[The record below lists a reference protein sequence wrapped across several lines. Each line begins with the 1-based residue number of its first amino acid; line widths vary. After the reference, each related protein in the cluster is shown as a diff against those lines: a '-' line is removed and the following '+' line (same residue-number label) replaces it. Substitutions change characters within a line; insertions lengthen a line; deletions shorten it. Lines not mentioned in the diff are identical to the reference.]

1 MSQINIPRLPQ
12 AQKEYD
18 QRQLNQMIQSLDQLI
33 ILLNSTYTPETLRN
47 VQAIIKS
54 IRVSDDSATASTI
67 TVTITDVAAGVFNL
81 AHEMVVGANVPV
93 ELLTEPLVAQQGEI
107 ITVTPGHAD
116 RLHVVLSVLE
126 ISNNT

>member
-1 MSQINIPRLPQ
+1 MMRHLRGSMGNV
-12 AQKEYD
+12 
-18 QRQLNQMIQSLDQLI
+18 
-33 ILLNSTYTPETLRN
+33 YTNAKKDLATNTNPVVLYTVPDK
-47 VQAIIKS
+47 VQAVIRS
-54 IRVSDDSATASTI
+54 IRVSDDSGSGSTI
-67 TVTITDVAAGVFNL
+67 TDIGTNVFSLAYNVAVAANT
-81 AHEMVVGANVPV
+81 PV